1 MIKQLSLIAALDA
14 ANGIGK
20 DNDLMWNL
28 PADMR
33 FFKETTKGHVVI
45 MGRKNYDSIPEKY
58 RPLAGR
64 TNVVLSRKP
73 NFEAPDCLVFDSFEN
88 CVASLELAPDQ
99 KAFIIGGAEIYKL
112 ALESG
117 LVHEMYLT
125 HIDKTYGADT
135 FFPDFNEELYRKTLI
150 FNQLIDERHEAAFT
164 AYRYEL
170 S

>member
-73 NFEAPDCLVFDSFEN
+73 NFEAPDCLVYDSFEN

-135 FFPDFNEELYRKTLI
+135 FFPDFNEQLYRKTLI

>member
-1 MIKQLSLIAALDA
+1 MIKQLSLIAAIDA

-20 DNDLMWNL
+20 NNDLMWNL

-33 FFKETTKGHVVI
+33 FFKETTKGHIVI

-58 RPLAGR
+58 RPLSGR

-73 NFEAPDCLVFDSFEN
+73 SFDAPDCLVFDSLEN
-88 CVASLELAPDQ
+88 CMASIELAPGQ

-135 FFPDFNEELYRKTLI
+135 FFPEFNTEQYSKTLI
-150 FNQLIDERHEAAFT
+150 FNQVIDEKHEAAFT
-164 AYRYEL
+164 AYHYEL

>member
-1 MIKQLSLIAALDA
+1 MIQQLSLIAALDA

-20 DNDLMWNL
+20 ENDLMWNL

-64 TNVVLSRKP
+64 TNVVLSRKT
-73 NFEAPDCLVFDSFEN
+73 NFDAPDCMVFDSFEN
-88 CVASLELAPDQ
+88 CIASLELAPGQ

-117 LVHEMYLT
+117 LVHEMFLT
-125 HIDKTYGADT
+125 HIDKIYGADT
-135 FFPDFNEELYRKTLI
+135 FFPDFNATLYHKELI
-150 FNQLIDERHEAAFT
+150 FNQVIDEKHEAAFA

>member
-1 MIKQLSLIAALDA
+1 
-14 ANGIGK
+14 
-20 DNDLMWNL
+20 MWNL

-135 FFPDFNEELYRKTLI
+135 FFPDFNEQLYRKTLI

>member
-64 TNVVLSRKP
+64 TNVVLSRKAH
-73 NFEAPDCLVFDSFEN
+73 FEAPDCLVFDSFEN
-88 CVASLELAPDQ
+88 CISSLELAPEQ

-117 LVHEMYLT
+117 LVHEMFLT
-125 HIDKTYGADT
+125 HIEKTYGADT
-135 FFPDFNEELYRKTLI
+135 FFPEFNAQRYRKELI
-150 FNQLIDERHEAAFT
+150 FSQAIDEKHEAAFA

>member
-135 FFPDFNEELYRKTLI
+135 FFPDFNEQLYRKTLI

>member
-117 LVHEMYLT
+117 LVDEMYLT

-135 FFPDFNEELYRKTLI
+135 FFPDFNEQPYRKTLI

>member
-64 TNVVLSRKP
+64 TNVVLSRKE
-73 NFEAPDCLVFDSFEN
+73 NFSAPDCLVFDSFEN
-88 CVASLELAPDQ
+88 CMASLELAPDQ
-99 KAFIIGGAEIYKL
+99 KAFIIGGAEIYKVAL
-112 ALESG
+112 ASG

-135 FFPDFNEELYRKTLI
+135 FFPDFKVQNYRKEPLFT
-150 FNQLIDERHEAAFT
+150 QAIDEKHEAGFT

-170 S
+170 L

>member
-58 RPLAGR
+58 RPLSGR

>member
-1 MIKQLSLIAALDA
+1 MIDSLSLIVALDA
-14 ANGIGK
+14 ENGIGK
-20 DNDLMWNL
+20 NNDLMWNL
-28 PADMR
+28 PSDMR
-33 FFKETTKGHVVI
+33 FFKDTTKGHVVI

-64 TNVVLSRKP
+64 TNVVLSRKKD
-73 NFEAPDCLVFDSFEN
+73 FEAPDCLVFDSFEN
-88 CVASLELAPDQ
+88 CLAALELAPDQ

-117 LVHEMYLT
+117 LVKEMFLT

-135 FFPDFNEELYRKTLI
+135 FFPNFEEQHYQKTCL
-150 FNQLIDERHEAAFT
+150 FEQAIDEKHEATFGV
-164 AYRYEL
+164 YRYEL

>member
-64 TNVVLSRKP
+64 TNVVLSRKAH
-73 NFEAPDCLVFDSFEN
+73 FEAPDCLVFDSFEK
-88 CVASLELAPDQ
+88 CISSLELAPEQ

-117 LVHEMYLT
+117 LVNEMFLT
-125 HIDKTYGADT
+125 HIEKTYGADT
-135 FFPDFNEELYRKTLI
+135 FFPEFNAQRYRKELI
-150 FNQLIDERHEAAFT
+150 FNQAIDEKHEAAFA

>member
-135 FFPDFNEELYRKTLI
+135 FFPDFNEQIYRKTLI

>member
-135 FFPDFNEELYRKTLI
+135 FFPKFNAQQYRKTMI
-150 FNQLIDERHEAAFT
+150 FNQVVDEKHEAAFT

>member
-1 MIKQLSLIAALDA
+1 MIQQLSLIAALDA

-33 FFKETTKGHVVI
+33 FFKETTKGHIVI

-64 TNVVLSRKP
+64 TNVVLSRKT
-73 NFEAPDCLVFDSFEN
+73 NFEAPDCMVFDSFEN
-88 CVASLELAPDQ
+88 CVASLELAPGQ

-117 LVHEMYLT
+117 LVHEMFLT
-125 HIDKTYGADT
+125 HIDKIYGADT
-135 FFPDFNEELYRKTLI
+135 FFPDFNAALYHKELI
-150 FNQLIDERHEAAFT
+150 FNQVIDEKHEAAFA